1 MLYILSYMC
10 NIIFIYIYYILFI
23 LCNAYCSP
31 SSCKSFW
38 IRVSDKFL
46 NGFTYDTLS
55 LMRKRL
61 NNVKKISKGLPSLLK
76 ISI

>member
-10 NIIFIYIYYILFI
+10 NIIFIFIYYIIFI
-23 LCNAYCSP
+23 LYNDNCSP

-46 NGFTYDTLS
+46 NGFTYDTFKS
-55 LMRKRL
+55 HE
-61 NNVKKISKGLPSLLK
+61 KKT
-76 ISI
+76 